1 VNLLYR
7 LAARVPTVLMARRNV
22 SRAKARSALA
32 VGAVVIGVVAIGTI
46 GAGGEAFK
54 QNQLSAYEQLGGV
67 ATVDPVWDPEDESL
81 ADGTFSE
88 RQVDR
93 MRQLTRGTTIVPVID
108 QGGSFVRDPEGNP
121 LLTAQV
127 KGMEDPGMLYDV
139 ESGEIP
145 PDWRRSVVVG
155 SRVAENGDIEVGDR
169 ITVAA
174 NGGVDGDYRVVAI
187 LESRG
192 FASPLNADRT
202 VFVPLSAFDT
212 EEYGQVI
219 LQVDPEVS
227 SVEEE
232 TRKIEQRFNDR
243 GPNVDGETVQ
253 SQRENFEEAMG
264 TISQFLLAIGAIS
277 LLVAAVTI
285 ANTML
290 MSAIEREGELGVLR
304 AVGYPKRAVV
314 SMLVAES
321 TMLGVLGAVV
331 GVALALAIGAV
342 LNHQLVGD
350 PLAFTGAGLR
360 AIALGAGF
368 GILAALVAG
377 IYPAW
382 KAARKH
388 PVEALD

>member
-22 SRAKARSALA
+22 SRARARSALA
-32 VGAVVIGVVAIGTI
+32 VAAVVIGVVAIGTI
-46 GAGGEAFK
+46 GAGGEAFR

-93 MRQLTRGTTIVPVID
+93 MRQLTTGTTVAPVVD
-108 QGGSFVRDPEGNP
+108 QGGSFVRDPEGDP

-127 KGMEDPGMLYDV
+127 KGLDDPRMLYEV

-145 PDWRRSVVVG
+145 ADWRRSVVVG
-155 SRVAENGDIEVGDR
+155 ARVAENGDIEVGDR
-169 ITVAA
+169 VSVAT
-174 NGGVDGDYRVVAI
+174 NGGVDGDFRVVAV

-219 LQVDPEVS
+219 LQVDPQVS
-227 SVEEE
+227 SVEAE
-232 TRKIEQRFNDR
+232 TRKVEQRFNDR

-290 MSAIEREGELGVLR
+290 MSAIEREGEIGVLR

-331 GVALALAIGAV
+331 GVALALAIGSV
-342 LNHQLVGD
+342 LNYQLVGD
-350 PLAFTGAGLR
+350 PLAFTASGFR

-368 GILAALVAG
+368 GVLAALVAG